1 MAVSETLADLA
12 QESITLV
19 GYIGFIFY
27 LDWHLALVFMTAAPL
42 VVYPLVR
49 LGQRVRKTTR
59 RGQEQLEQVTHLS
72 AEAFTGHRIVKA
84 FGAEEREADRF
95 ARASLVLYRTYMRV
109 TASMSVLPPLMEFI
123 GGLAAIGAIAYGSQ
137 RIRTGE
143 LTTGAFTSFLGTA
156 FLMYGPIKKLSRV
169 NAGIQQTIAAADR
182 IFEMLDTHSEVRERP
197 GAVVLPRLREAVEF
211 RDVGFAYDDRP
222 DRFVLR
228 HVSLKVGAGQ
238 VVAVVGLSGAG
249 KTTLVESHPEI
260 LRCNRRRG
268 ADRRR

>member
-12 QESITLV
+12 QESITLI
-19 GYIGFIFY
+19 GYIGYMFY
-27 LDWHLALVFMTAAPL
+27 VDWHLALVFMTAAPL

-59 RGQEQLEQVTHLS
+59 RGQEQLEHVTHLS

-123 GGLAAIGAIAYGSQ
+123 GGLAAVGAIWYGSQ
-137 RIRTGE
+137 RISTGQ
-143 LTTGAFTSFLGTA
+143 LTTGAFASFLGTA

-197 GAVVLPRLREAVEF
+197 GATAAAAPARGGRVPRCRLRLRRSAGPVRAAPRVVESA
-211 RDVGFAYDDRP
+211 RGSGRGHRRAQRRGQDD
-222 DRFVLR
+222 
-228 HVSLKVGAGQ
+228 AGQ
-238 VVAVVGLSGAG
+238 
-249 KTTLVESHPEI
+249 SHS
-260 LRCNRRRG
+260 
-268 ADRRR
+268 ADSSMRPKARS